1 MIELGKMQTL
11 KVLRWTT
18 VGVFVGIGDEDD
30 MGGILLPNKYVAE
43 GTKVGDD
50 VEVFV
55 YRDSEDRLIATNIK
69 PPVQVGEIG
78 FLKVLETGN
87 LGAFLDMGLEKDLL
101 LPHREQQERPQKGRS
116 VLVALY
122 IDKTDRICATTYIE
136 KYLEAQS
143 PYKADD
149 RVTGLV
155 YRISDTLGVLVAVD
169 NKYMGLIPKQE
180 AIGSFHKGDTVS
192 CRVASVKEDGKLI
205 LSLKEKAHIQ
215 MDADTVMLLQI
226 LKKRNGF
233 LDLHDDSDPEL
244 IRSTL
249 KMSKR
254 AFKRAVGRLLKE
266 KQIEMTDKGITLTSD
281 AKNLAEENGQD
292 S

>member
-1 MIELGKMQTL
+1 MIELGKMQKL

-30 MGGILLPNKYVAE
+30 MGGILMPNKYVAE
-43 GTKVGDD
+43 GTEKGDE

-55 YRDSEDRLIATNIK
+55 YRDSEDRLIATSIK
-69 PPVQVGEIG
+69 PPVQVGGIG
-78 FLKVLETGN
+78 YLKVLETGN
-87 LGAFLDMGLEKDLL
+87 LGAFLDWGLEKDLL
-101 LPHREQQERPQKGRS
+101 LPHREQQDRPQKGRS

-143 PYKADD
+143 PYKVDD
-149 RVTGLV
+149 RVDGLI
-155 YRISDTLGVLVAVD
+155 YRISDTLGVLVAVE
-169 NKYMGLIPKQE
+169 NRYMGLIPKQE
-180 AIGSFHKGDTVS
+180 AIGSFHKGDTVN
-192 CRVASVKEDGKLI
+192 CRIASIKEDGKLI
-205 LSLKEKAHIQ
+205 LSLKEKAHLQ
-215 MDADTVMLLQI
+215 MDADAVTLLAV

-266 KQIEMTDKGITLTSD
+266 KQIELTDKGITLI
-281 AKNLAEENGQD
+281 AKEVADTE

>member
-1 MIELGKMQTL
+1 MIELGKVQKL

-18 VGVFVGIGDEDD
+18 VGVFVGIGDEDE
-30 MGGILLPNKYVAE
+30 MGGILLPNKYVKE
-43 GTKVGDD
+43 GTQKGDE

-55 YRDSEDRLIATNIK
+55 YRDSEDRLIATNII
-69 PPVQVGEIG
+69 PPVKVGEIG

-87 LGAFLDMGLEKDLL
+87 LGAFLDWGLEKDLL
-101 LPHREQQERPQKGRS
+101 LPHREQQDRPQKGRS

-143 PYKADD
+143 PYKTDD
-149 RVTGLV
+149 RVNGLV
-155 YRISDTLGVLVAVD
+155 YRISDSLGVLVAVD
-169 NKYMGLIPKQE
+169 NRYMGLIPKQE
-180 AIGSFHKGDTVS
+180 AIGSFHKGDTLS

-215 MDADTVMLLQI
+215 MDTDTVTLLQA
-226 LKKRNGF
+226 LNKRNGF

-244 IRSTL
+244 IRSTV

-266 KQIEMTDKGITLTSD
+266 KQITMTEKGIALIHKEASESED
-281 AKNLAEENGQD
+281 
-292 S
+292 

>member
-1 MIELGKMQTL
+1 MMIELGKMQKL

-18 VGVFVGIGDEDD
+18 VGVFVGIGDEDE
-30 MGGILLPNKYVAE
+30 MGGILMPNKYVKE
-43 GTKVGDD
+43 GTEKGDE

-55 YRDSEDRLIATNIK
+55 YRDSEDRLIATSIR

-78 FLKVLETGN
+78 YLKVLETGN
-87 LGAFLDMGLEKDLL
+87 LGAFLDWGLEKDLL

-143 PYKADD
+143 PYKVDD
-149 RVTGLV
+149 RVSGLV

-169 NKYMGLIPKQE
+169 NRYMGLIPKQE

-192 CRVASVKEDGKLI
+192 CRVASIKDDGKLI

-215 MDADTVMLLQI
+215 MDSDAVTLLEI

-266 KQIEMTDKGITLTSD
+266 KHIELTDKGITLIVK
-281 AKNLAEENGQD
+281 AKPETEE
-292 S
+292 

>member
-1 MIELGKMQTL
+1 MIELGKMQKL

-18 VGVFVGIGDEDD
+18 VGVFVGIGDEDE
-30 MGGILLPNKYVAE
+30 MGGILLPNKYVEE
-43 GTKVGDD
+43 GTKDGDE

-78 FLKVLETGN
+78 YLKVQETGS
-87 LGAFLDMGLEKDLL
+87 LGAFLDWGLEKDLL

-122 IDKTDRICATTYIE
+122 IDKTDRICATTYVE

-143 PYKADD
+143 PYKVDD
-149 RVTGLV
+149 RVSGLV
-155 YRISDTLGVLVAVD
+155 YRVSDTLGVLVAVD
-169 NKYMGLIPKQE
+169 NKYMGLVPKQE

-192 CRVASVKEDGKLI
+192 GRVASVKDDGKLI
-205 LSLKEKAHIQ
+205 LSLKEKAHLQ
-215 MDADTVMLLQI
+215 MDADSVLLLEI

-266 KQIEMTDKGITLTSD
+266 KQIELTEKGITLIVKKAPET
-281 AKNLAEENGQD
+281 EE
-292 S
+292 

>member
-1 MIELGKMQTL
+1 MIELGKMQKL

-18 VGVFVGIGDEDD
+18 VGVFVGIGDEDE
-30 MGGILLPNKYVAE
+30 MGGILMPNKYVKE
-43 GTKVGDD
+43 GTEKGDE

-55 YRDSEDRLIATNIK
+55 YRDSEDRLIATSIR

-78 FLKVLETGN
+78 YLKVLETGN
-87 LGAFLDMGLEKDLL
+87 LGAFLDWGLEKDLL

-143 PYKADD
+143 PYKVDD
-149 RVTGLV
+149 RVSGLV

-169 NKYMGLIPKQE
+169 NRYMGLIPKQE

-192 CRVASVKEDGKLI
+192 CRIASIKDDGKLI

-215 MDADTVMLLQI
+215 MDSDAVTLLEI

-266 KQIEMTDKGITLTSD
+266 KHIELTDKGITLLVKDELET
-281 AKNLAEENGQD
+281 EE
-292 S
+292 

>member
-1 MIELGKMQTL
+1 MIELGKVQKL

-18 VGVFVGIGDEDD
+18 VGVFVGIGDEDE
-30 MGGILLPNKYVAE
+30 MGGILLPNKYVKE
-43 GTKVGDD
+43 GTQKGDE

-55 YRDSEDRLIATNIK
+55 YRDSEDRLIATNII
-69 PPVQVGEIG
+69 PPVKVGEIG

-87 LGAFLDMGLEKDLL
+87 LGAFLDWGLEKDLL
-101 LPHREQQERPQKGRS
+101 LPHREQQDRPQKGRS

-143 PYKADD
+143 PYKTDD
-149 RVTGLV
+149 RVNGLV
-155 YRISDTLGVLVAVD
+155 YRISDSLGVLVAVD
-169 NKYMGLIPKQE
+169 NRYMGLIPKQE
-180 AIGSFHKGDTVS
+180 AIGSFHKGDTLS

-215 MDADTVMLLQI
+215 MDTDTVTLLQA
-226 LKKRNGF
+226 LNKRNGF

-244 IRSTL
+244 IRSTV

-266 KQIEMTDKGITLTSD
+266 KQITMTEKGITLIQKEASESED
-281 AKNLAEENGQD
+281 
-292 S
+292 

>member
-30 MGGILLPNKYVAE
+30 MGGILLPNKYIDENA
-43 GTKVGDD
+43 KKGDE

-55 YRDSEDRLIATNIK
+55 YRDSEDRIIATNIK

-78 FLKVLETGN
+78 YLKVKETGS
-87 LGAFLDMGLEKDLL
+87 LGAFLEWGLEKDLL

-122 IDKTDRICATTYIE
+122 VDKTDRLCATTYVE
-136 KYLEAQS
+136 KYLEAKS
-143 PYKADD
+143 PYNVND
-149 RVTGLV
+149 RVEGLV
-155 YRISDTLGVLVAVD
+155 YRISDALGVLVAVD
-169 NKYMGLIPKQE
+169 NRYMGLIPKQE
-180 AIGSFHKGDTVS
+180 AIGSFHKGDVVS
-192 CRVASVKEDGKLI
+192 CRVASVKDDGKLI

-215 MDADTVMLLQI
+215 MDADSVMLLGV
-226 LKKRNGF
+226 LKKRGGF

-244 IRSTL
+244 IRNTL

-254 AFKRAVGRLLKE
+254 AFKRAVGRLLKG
-266 KQIEMTDKGITLTSD
+266 KQIELSDKGITLIKETETD
-281 AKNLAEENGQD
+281 TQE
-292 S
+292 